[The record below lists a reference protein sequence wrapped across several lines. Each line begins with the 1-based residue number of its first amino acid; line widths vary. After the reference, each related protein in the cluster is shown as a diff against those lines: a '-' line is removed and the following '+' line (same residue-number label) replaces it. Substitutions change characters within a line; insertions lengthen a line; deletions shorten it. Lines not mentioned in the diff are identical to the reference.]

1 VIKKKIS
8 WPKSW
13 QVLNIASRILFFKIK
28 IFKIKNNIDKKIDS
42 NKTQFGYITMLFSIS
57 SLITLQ
63 IT

>member
-1 VIKKKIS
+1 MS
-8 WPKSW
+8 WSKSW

-28 IFKIKNNIDKKIDS
+28 IFKIKNNIDKKFDS
-42 NKTQFGYITMLFSIS
+42 NKTQFGFITMLFSIS